1 MAIRSSCINYLYKTN
16 YILGPILGIE
26 YIKLPAFL
34 ELTLQQMVL
43 SPANSAVT
51 IITALQNFQDVFE
64 DFISSAQEE
73 VNRLLS
79 AVPSDLILVLQNDG
93 C

>member
-1 MAIRSSCINYLYKTN
+1 
-16 YILGPILGIE
+16 
-26 YIKLPAFL
+26 
-34 ELTLQQMVL
+34 MVL

-51 IITALQNFQDVFE
+51 IIIAPQNFQDVFE

-79 AVPSDLILVLQNDG
+79 AVLSDLILVLQNDG